1 MNVATQAMEPL
12 SEVDRPSRFS
22 FKQLLPSPEHLWVVF
37 RRNLR
42 LFIGVVVVSLA
53 LILLRVATLTP
64 SYSATASVLLQPRP
78 SQIINVRSVVP
89 DMAVNSD
96 VVDTEVRML
105 TSMTLARRVYDVLNA
120 RKLGV
125 RVPRF
130 DRKLSAEEIKVRD
143 EAAQGLLEMISVR
156 RSGLTFVIDITA
168 YSADPQKAA
177 DIANTFAR
185 EYVNEQMR
193 DKVDATSS
201 ARRWLGTRMNQ
212 LRADAALADA
222 KLQRFKIAN
231 GLMSANGAT
240 MAEQETSSLNQ
251 QIASARA
258 ELAEKQGRLA
268 AARAQIQIGGA
279 GADVAQALD
288 SGTITSLRQREADA
302 SRRLAEMTS
311 KYGML
316 HPDIRDARNELNDA
330 KAQIQSEINRII
342 SRLQAEVATASSR
355 LNSLTASQERA
366 QLALASNG
374 RAQVGLLELQRTAD
388 AARQIYE
395 VFLSRSKETAAQE
408 GLQHADARVSALS
421 SIPENPIFPN
431 NKLVLLFAPLGAL
444 ALGGSAVLLAEY
456 LQVGVRT
463 KSQVEERLGI
473 RYAGAIPDLASTL
486 GRQRNSQAPQDYILD
501 HQQSTFAEAFRSL
514 KAYVQLSRREPKL
527 AVAITSALPR
537 EGKTTT
543 AVCLARVA
551 ALGGAKVLLVDCDFR
566 RHGSSSLLGLERNAL
581 SDFLNGMPLEE
592 AVHMDE
598 PTGLAVLGNPASS
611 QDGGEQVISDQIA
624 SLIPMLKS
632 EYDFIVIDTAPVLGI
647 ADARAI
653 AVAADAVLLAVQ
665 WGKTPPS
672 AAEAAIEILNDAR
685 ARLAGVAL
693 TRVDITKYASTGT
706 EDVYGH
712 QKRFAEYYRN

>member
-1 MNVATQAMEPL
+1 MNVAAQAIDPHP
-12 SEVDRPSRFS
+12 EVERPSRFS
-22 FKQLLPSPEHLWVVF
+22 FKHLLPSPEQLWIVF

-42 LFIGVVVVSLA
+42 LFLGVVALTVFLVLVRVV
-53 LILLRVATLTP
+53 TLTP

-89 DMAVNSD
+89 DLAVNSD

-120 RKLGV
+120 RKSGFP
-125 RVPRF
+125 VPKF
-130 DRKLSAEEIKVRD
+130 DRKLSKEEIQARD
-143 EAAQGLLEMISVR
+143 AAARQLLEMISVR

-168 YSADPQKAA
+168 YSADPQKAS

-193 DKVDATSS
+193 QKVDATSS
-201 ARRWLGTRMNQ
+201 ARRWLSKRMNQ
-212 LRADAALADA
+212 LRGEAALADA

-268 AARAQIQIGGA
+268 SARAQIQRGGA

-311 KYGML
+311 KYGGL
-316 HPDIRDARNELNDA
+316 HPDIRDARNELVDVQG
-330 KAQIQSEINRII
+330 QIQSEINRII

-355 LNSLTASQERA
+355 LNSLVSSQNQA
-366 QLALASNG
+366 QMSLASNS

-395 VFLSRSKETAAQE
+395 VVLSRSKETAAQE

-421 SIPENPIFPN
+421 SPPDSPIFPN
-431 NKLVLLFAPLGAL
+431 YKLVLLFTPLGAL

-456 LQVGVRT
+456 LQFGIRT
-463 KSQVEERLGI
+463 KSQVEKRLGV
-473 RYAGAIPDLASTL
+473 RYAGAIPDLRSTL
-486 GRQRNSQAPQDYILD
+486 GRKPQNQAPHDYILE
-501 HQQSTFAEAFRSL
+501 HPQSTFAEAFRSL
-514 KAYVQLSRREPKL
+514 KAHVQLSRRESKL
-527 AVAITSALPR
+527 AVAITSALPK

-551 ALGGAKVLLVDCDFR
+551 AMGGARVLLLDCDFR
-566 RHGSSSLLGLERNAL
+566 RHGSSTLLGLERNAL
-581 SDFLNGMPLEE
+581 TEYLNGTPLDQ
-592 AVHMDE
+592 AVHIDE
-598 PTGLAVLGNPASS
+598 ATGMAVLG
-611 QDGGEQVISDQIA
+611 DGGGSQEAKEHLPSDQVGA
-624 SLIPMLKS
+624 LIQILKAQF
-632 EYDFIVIDTAPVLGI
+632 DLVVIDTAPILGI
-647 ADARAI
+647 AETRGVT
-653 AVAADAVLLAVQ
+653 VAADAVLLAVQ
-665 WGKTPPS
+665 WGTTPPS
-672 AAEAAIEILNDAR
+672 AAEAAIEIMEDAR
-685 ARLAGVAL
+685 ARIAGVML
-693 TRVDITKYASTGT
+693 TRVDISKYASTGA